1 VEGLHAI
8 LLFAEEARDAESLRL
23 LHEMTGERGSL
34 MDRVRR
40 ELTSGASSL
49 AGREA
54 LLSATLRFER
64 ILWLLRQVLP
74 LRVKDEPA

>member
-1 VEGLHAI
+1 
-8 LLFAEEARDAESLRL
+8 
-23 LHEMTGERGSL
+23 
-34 MDRVRR
+34 MDRVRG
-40 ELTSGASSL
+40 ELMSGASSL

-74 LRVKDEPA
+74 LRPGLASV